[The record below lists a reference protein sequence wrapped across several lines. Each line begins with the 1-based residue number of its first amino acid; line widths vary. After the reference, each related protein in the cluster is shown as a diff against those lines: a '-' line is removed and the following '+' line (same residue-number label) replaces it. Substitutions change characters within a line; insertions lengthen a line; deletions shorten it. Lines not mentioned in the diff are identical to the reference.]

1 MKEIKEKHH
10 DVAALKINSIGDD
23 DDDDDGDGDDDD
35 DDDDDDGGLI
45 PVAPSREHKSSLLKT
60 Y

>member
-23 DDDDDGDGDDDD
+23 DDDDGDDDD

-45 PVAPSREHKSSLLKT
+45 PVAPSREHESSLLKT